1 MLHLTIDFIG
11 NKKSHAKPQSSQSFS
26 KEYPEKLGFL
36 VEISWRSWRLCEKR
50 IISDNVYLSCWVQ
63 SRYAA
68 SMLEFP
74 RLLRRGV
81 YPEFVEGLLAMT

>member
-1 MLHLTIDFIG
+1 MDGFIEKYIHCEHILDFIG

-50 IISDNVYLSCWVQ
+50 IISDNVYS
-63 SRYAA
+63 
-68 SMLEFP
+68 
-74 RLLRRGV
+74 LL
-81 YPEFVEGLLAMT
+81 